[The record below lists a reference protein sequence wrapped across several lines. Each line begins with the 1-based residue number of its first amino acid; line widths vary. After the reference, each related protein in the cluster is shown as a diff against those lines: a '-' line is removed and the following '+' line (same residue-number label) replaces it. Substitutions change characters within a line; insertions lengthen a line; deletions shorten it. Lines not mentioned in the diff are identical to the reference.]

1 MKAVLAALLAL
12 SAGAAEFSETLNGVP
27 YRAVLSEDA
36 VKIYATLKGKPY
48 VVFFHPGAAE
58 TPRLEESLTQK
69 RFPDFFKDGS
79 RALVYRMVNTPL
91 GRSTPFVARY
101 QRAFRALGFEGRLV
115 FDEDGRWESSP
126 APWAGVDGGCRAQP
140 PSWPPRKPTYELSS
154 SPWPLA
160 FPNSSTRISDGQ
172 AKYRLSAR
180 RIWTSGVRGG
190 ADAVLRL
197 RRAGPRACGLVR
209 AFLFGGPQIVT
220 SRRGR
225 LRRPDQGRS
234 ARETFDPRRLVSLT
248 SHASPLHDLAFLY
261 ILKAI

>member
-160 FPNSSTRISDGQ
+160 FPNSSRRISDGQ
-172 AKYRLSAR
+172 AKSRLSAR
-180 RIWTSGVRGG
+180 RIWTSGVRGALTLYYDYAALG
-190 ADAVLRL
+190 RG
-197 RRAGPRACGLVR
+197 RAGWSELSSLVAPKSSLPGVADCAAQIKADLRAKLSIP
-209 AFLFGGPQIVT
+209 A
-220 SRRGR
+220 
-225 LRRPDQGRS
+225 DW
-234 ARETFDPRRLVSLT
+234 
-248 SHASPLHDLAFLY
+248 
-261 ILKAI
+261 